1 MMQYHMFRDD
11 KGALIPVAAET
22 AAAHLDLS
30 VTRFNDL
37 VRQGVLP
44 KDGRARFD
52 IDAVRIAYIRHI
64 RDIAGGKKS
73 GVDAPELTAER
84 ARLARAQA
92 DKAEMEV
99 AALEGKL
106 VPAESVEKIWTA
118 LATSFRSRMVAMPG
132 KLAHQLA
139 AIQNPAEAEAFIRKS
154 IYEALDEL
162 SNFTPQQCG
171 AAIDSPESSQPDE
184 TAATTQSEPVG
195 G

>member
-1 MMQYHMFRDD
+1 MQYHMFRDD
-11 KGALIPVAAET
+11 KGALIPVSAEIAAS
-22 AAAHLDLS
+22 HLDLS

-37 VRQGVLP
+37 VRQDILP
-44 KDGRARFD
+44 REGRAKFD
-52 IDAVRIAYIRHI
+52 LDAVRVAYIRHI

-73 GVDAPELTAER
+73 GTDAPELTAER

-106 VPAESVEKIWTA
+106 VPAESVEKVWTA
-118 LATSFRSRMVAMPG
+118 LTTSFRSRMVAMPG

-162 SNFTPQQCG
+162 SNFSPEQCG
-171 AAIDSPESSQPDE
+171 ALNDSTESSNQDE
-184 TAATTQSEPVG
+184 TAAIAQS
-195 G
+195 

>member
-1 MMQYHMFRDD
+1 MQYHMFRDD

>member
-1 MMQYHMFRDD
+1 MQYHMFRTD

-44 KDGRARFD
+44 REGRAQYD
-52 IDAVRIAYIRHI
+52 LDAVRVAYIRHI
-64 RDIAGGKKS
+64 RDVAGGKKS
-73 GVDAPELTAER
+73 AGGAPELTAER

-99 AALEGKL
+99 AALEGRL
-106 VPAESVEKIWTA
+106 VPAESVEKTWLV

-139 AIQNPAEAEAFIRKS
+139 AIQSPAEAEDFIRKS

-162 SNFTPQQCG
+162 SNFHPQQYS
-171 AAIDSPESSQPDE
+171 ASLDSPESGIPDE
-184 TAATTQSEPVG
+184 TAAAPESEPVG